1 MNRPI
6 NTRAS
11 QKSIVG
17 RIHNRFDDKLCY
29 VAANPNQLLC
39 LRGSLIDTNNVG
51 PEALELLLDVF
62 IAAI

>member
-11 QKSIVG
+11 QKSVAG
-17 RIHNRFDDKLCY
+17 RIHNRIDDKLCN
-29 VAANPNQLLC
+29 VAANHNQLLC
-39 LRGSLIDTNNVG
+39 HRGSLIDTNNVG
-51 PEALELLLDVF
+51 PETLELLLDVF